1 MRDGM
6 GRVLVHNWPK
16 EMRLPLLSMYVGQKG
31 TFILDIL
38 ACGSYPQIHLQ
49 PSGRN
54 HNRRQ
59 NAIPNRWA
67 ETAVLRD
74 ALNEVEMDKAGDG
87 TKRAGVSVWRGGI
100 KKGAS
105 IDE

>member
-1 MRDGM
+1 MRNGM

-49 PSGRN
+49 PSDRD
-54 HNRRQ
+54 HNCRQ
-59 NAIPNRWA
+59 DAIP
-67 ETAVLRD
+67 
-74 ALNEVEMDKAGDG
+74 
-87 TKRAGVSVWRGGI
+87 S
-100 KKGAS
+100 S
-105 IDE
+105 H